1 MAFTK
6 NEACQKARKRQEKG
20 QSKHDP
26 DSAMTQMLEMS
37 EKAFKITMISMLR
50 FLIEKVGN
58 TTEHMSKVNKEMK
71 TLRENQKEM
80 LHDLTYM

>member
-1 MAFTK
+1 MPK
-6 NEACQKARKRQEKG
+6 GKKKYHLKG

-26 DSAMTQMLEMS
+26 DSAMTQILEMS

-50 FLIEKVGN
+50 FLTQKVGN
-58 TTEHMSKVNKEMK
+58 TKEHMSKVNKEMK